1 METNRLVANRILHVL
16 ALTGLAVV
24 LVLLSGDLPQFQ
36 RLVVGFAPIVTWML
50 GQQYERAIVL
60 DAGVIDADEL
70 SELERD
76 ASRVLFRNR

>member
-1 METNRLVANRILHVL
+1 MESNRLVANRILHVL
-16 ALTGLAVV
+16 VLTGLAVV
-24 LVLLSGDLPQFQ
+24 LVLLSGDLPQIQ
-36 RLVVGFAPIVTWML
+36 RLVIGFAPIATWML